1 MPEEERVTI
10 DDIIKQDNI
19 AHVIEYLAKVKA
31 HTEEAMAI
39 WVTDDGHI
47 HWAASGIST
56 SRVMYLLEKV
66 KFSMLADELAE
77 DHIPPGSNGT

>member
-1 MPEEERVTI
+1 MPEDEKITI

-19 AHVIEYLAKVKA
+19 AHVIGHLVNVKA
-31 HTEEAMAI
+31 RTEEAMAI

-66 KFSMLADELAE
+66 KFSLLADELAE